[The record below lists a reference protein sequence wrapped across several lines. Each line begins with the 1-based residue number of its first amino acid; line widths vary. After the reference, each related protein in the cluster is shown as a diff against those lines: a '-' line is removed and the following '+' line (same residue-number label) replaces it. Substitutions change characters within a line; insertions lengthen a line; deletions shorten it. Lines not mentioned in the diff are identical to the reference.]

1 MAESFAE
8 RRRTARVTVRGVQS
22 ERTVSISVRLI
33 DISLSGVLMLSP
45 RPVEVGQY
53 AHLSARLGKHP
64 LEADIQVRRVSAV
77 QEAGGGYKIGARLV
91 SLDEET
97 RGTIRQL
104 LASRR
109 Q

>member
-1 MAESFAE
+1 VVESFAE
-8 RRRTARVTVRGVQS
+8 RRRAARVTVRGVRS
-22 ERTVSISVRLI
+22 ERTVAISVRLV
-33 DISLSGVLMLSP
+33 DISLNGVLMLSP
-45 RPVEVGQY
+45 RPVETGQY

-91 SLDEET
+91 SLDEVT
-97 RGTIRQL
+97 RGTMRQL

-109 Q
+109 K